1 MIFSQ
6 KNSHSNMLAT
16 HLCHRRIPI
25 FASQSGLV
33 AAESTRHGG
42 VSLPPFESLNLG
54 LSTTDEPQRIE
65 KNRQIFFQSLG
76 LAVEQS
82 ASAHQVHGDDVLLVE
97 KPGRYDGFD
106 ALITAQSGIFLAVTV
121 ADCTPI
127 LVADPI
133 NRVVAGIHA
142 GWKGTIAG
150 LVRKTVLM
158 MQSQYGS
165 NPENCLAYV
174 GTCIDECS
182 FEVDA
187 DVADHFSTPYKR
199 WDADRQKFFI
209 DLKAANR
216 DYLLETGIPSTQI
229 EVSPFSTVLHNEV
242 YFSYRKEKGL
252 TGRMINVIGYQDTI
266 ASS

>member
-1 MIFSQ
+1 MAVT
-6 KNSHSNMLAT
+6 HSS
-16 HLCHRRIPI
+16 HRRIPI
-25 FASQSGLV
+25 FASQWGLV

-42 VSLPPFESLNLG
+42 VSQPPFESLNLG
-54 LSTTDEPQRIE
+54 LSTTDDPQSIE

-76 LAVEQS
+76 LTVEQS
-82 ASAHQVHGDDVLLVE
+82 ASAHQVHGEDVLLVE

-106 ALITAQSGIFLAVTV
+106 ALITAQPGIFLAVTV

-150 LVRKTVLM
+150 LVHKTVLT
-158 MQSQYGS
+158 MQAQYGS
-165 NPENCLAYV
+165 NPRHCLAYV

-187 DVADHFSTPYKR
+187 DVADHFSSVYKR
-199 WDADRQKFFI
+199 WDTNRQKFFI

-216 DYLLETGIPSTQI
+216 DYLLETGIPSSHI
-229 EVSPFSTVLHNEV
+229 EVSPFSTVLHNDI
-242 YFSYRKEKGL
+242 YFSYRKEKGQ
-252 TGRMINVIGYQDTI
+252 TGRMINVIGYQDTM